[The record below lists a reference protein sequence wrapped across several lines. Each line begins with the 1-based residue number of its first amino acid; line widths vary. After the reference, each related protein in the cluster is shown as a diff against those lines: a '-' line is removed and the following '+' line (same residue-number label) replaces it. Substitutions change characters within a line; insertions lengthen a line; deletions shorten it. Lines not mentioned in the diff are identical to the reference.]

1 MFKNNLWIKLW
12 YSTVEDLLEFFYL
25 YITDNEGEI
34 IANITDLW
42 GDSLKQT
49 WMRWLAILTEICQLS
64 KSIDRYT
71 AGISVEAPKISIW
84 LIN

>member
-1 MFKNNLWIKLW
+1 MNKTMIQHRRGF
-12 YSTVEDLLEFFYL
+12 VRVFYL

-49 WMRWLAILTEICQLS
+49 
-64 KSIDRYT
+64 
-71 AGISVEAPKISIW
+71 
-84 LIN
+84 

>member
-1 MFKNNLWIKLW
+1 MNKTMIQHRRGFVR
-12 YSTVEDLLEFFYL
+12 SFFYL

-49 WMRWLAILTEICQLS
+49 WMPWLAILTDLS
-64 KSIDRYT
+64 V
-71 AGISVEAPKISIW
+71 VEKHR
-84 LIN
+84 